1 MKLSKIFE
9 EAGHPFLGRIDSLT
23 STQVPRPY
31 QIDDLSKILVWDRAA
46 NYSEVGTGK
55 SLTAFLYVIHK
66 LLDGKKVVVVMPPT
80 LIPQFMYEFTHIIR
94 GHNFKFQ
101 NLSLPKKKRE
111 ELLEEWVQFPP
122 SMADVVFLS
131 YNLFV
136 KSWEILQG
144 LGFTVLVAD
153 ESHMACNPKTK
164 SFKAIKWFMECITK
178 PNFLSMSGTPT
189 PTELRSAYGHI
200 ILKDPGKYA
209 SLSAFDREHVV
220 WHEFTDFPKIVGYKN
235 IKVLEE
241 NLNHHAIRH
250 RSSEVLSLEAPNV
263 MEQRVFLSP
272 AHRALYKKL
281 LRELIIEM
289 GDEIIDGT
297 NPAKLRV
304 LALQLITG
312 VQTYSETKIED
323 APADMLKIVQES
335 VGEGKLLVFVHFR
348 STVVQLAEVYKHLN
362 PALMY
367 GGSNVPKNVD
377 KFNND
382 PTCKIAFLNYKSGGA
397 GLNLQYKCHNTVF
410 YESTGSP
417 AEYQQA
423 VGRTHRSGQQN
434 VCNVWVFRYVNTIS
448 ERLIDSALHRS
459 KDIKAVMRD
468 KKSILDALG
477 V

>member
-9 EAGHPFLGRIDSLT
+9 EAGHPFLGRIDSLEC
-23 STQVPRPY
+23 TQTPRAY

-46 NYSEVGTGK
+46 LFSEVGTGK
-55 SLTAFLYVIHK
+55 SLVSYIYIMHK
-66 LLDGKKVVVVMPPT
+66 LLQGKRVVVVMPPT
-80 LIPQFMYEFTHIIR
+80 LIPQYIYEFEDKLT
-94 GHNFKFQ
+94 GHNFLLQ
-101 NLSLPKKKRE
+101 NLTMPKAKRE
-111 ELLEEWVQFPP
+111 KFLADLKVPLLGPP
-122 SMADVVFLS
+122 DVVFMS
-131 YNLFV
+131 YIIFAKV
-136 KSWEILQG
+136 WEDLRE

-153 ESHMACNPKTK
+153 ESHAACNSKTL
-164 SFKAIKWFMECITK
+164 SFKSIKWFLEDIK
-178 PNFLSMSGTPT
+178 DPNFLSMTGTPT

-200 ILKDPGKYA
+200 ALKTPGLYA
-209 SLSAFDREHVV
+209 TLGAFDREHTV

-235 IKVLEE
+235 LVVLEQ
-241 NLNHHAIRH
+241 NLNYHAIRH
-250 RSSEVLSLEAPNV
+250 RSAEVLKLEEPNV
-263 MEQRVFLSP
+263 IEHRVILSP
-272 AHRALYKKL
+272 AHRNLYRKL
-281 LRELIIEM
+281 LRELILEM

-297 NPAKLRV
+297 NPSKLRV

-312 VQTYSETKIED
+312 INAYTDKKMED
-323 APADMLKIVQES
+323 VPLDTLKVIQQS

-348 STVVQLAEVYKHLN
+348 ATVERLAEVYKDLN

-367 GGSNVPKNVD
+367 GGSNTPVNVE

-382 PTCKIAFLNYKSGGA
+382 PTCRIAFLNYKSGGA
-397 GLNLQYKCHNTVF
+397 GLNLQYHCHNTVF

-423 VGRTHRSGQQN
+423 VGRTHRSGQQH

-459 KDIKAVMRD
+459 QGIKSVMRD